1 MRVAGPL
8 FAAALDAFFLLGALT
23 GAAAFEAVRFLP
35 AGFVLPEDTFLFEAW
50 TVWVFL
56 LLLGPELL
64 DLAAL
69 FFARCDIQVPL

>member
-1 MRVAGPL
+1 MRVADPL

-23 GAAAFEAVRFLP
+23 GAAAFEAVRFLLV
-35 AGFVLPEDTFLFEAW
+35 GFVLLEDAFLFEAW
-50 TVWVFL
+50 TVLVFL